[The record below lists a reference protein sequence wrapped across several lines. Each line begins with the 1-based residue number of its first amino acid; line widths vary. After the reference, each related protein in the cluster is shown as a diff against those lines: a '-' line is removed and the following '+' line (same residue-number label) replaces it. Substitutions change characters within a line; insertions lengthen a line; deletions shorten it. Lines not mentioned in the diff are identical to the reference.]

1 MLTSFDLFYIS
12 YTLLSWAF
20 NELMV
25 SIQLLQ
31 IRGLTFLFYVFSR
44 NMIRVLLKFV
54 CIIVVIC
61 RHVESRLLLTF
72 EARIHVT
79 NRKLKYLKCSM
90 KAVWGDQIQF
100 STNATIC
107 PFYYTTMKVIIL
119 DILANLYFSLR
130 FLVLLMLF
138 LLLRNYGL
146 IIDFRIYYRLVWNN
160 ILWQRLKA
168 IDCQCICDNIIWYQK
183 ILPIQT

>member
-1 MLTSFDLFYIS
+1 MF
-12 YTLLSWAF
+12 
-20 NELMV
+20 
-25 SIQLLQ
+25 
-31 IRGLTFLFYVFSR
+31 FSR

-54 CIIVVIC
+54 CIIVVIY

-107 PFYYTTMKVIIL
+107 PFYYTTMEVISL
-119 DILANLYFSLR
+119 DILAILDLSLR
-130 FLVLLMLF
+130 FLILLMLLA
-138 LLLRNYGL
+138 LLSNYGL
-146 IIDFRIYYRLVWNN
+146 IIDFRIYYRVVQNN
-160 ILWQRLKA
+160 ILWQRLRR
-168 IDCQCICDNIIWYQK
+168 
-183 ILPIQT
+183 